1 MLTRRHIR
9 KGARRRAAL
18 LYMLL
23 LLCGPTPA
31 SFAAPAAS
39 DINPAAASLSVTTSA
54 DTADGNTSS
63 LDALVAQPGP
73 DGAISLRE
81 ALLATNAISGTAALT
96 IGFNLPASGA
106 GYDSTR
112 KIWTITLG
120 ALALPALS
128 RGNLTIDGRSQPGG
142 SASHP
147 PIAIDGY
154 AVYEAPGR
162 SNGLT
167 ITSAKNT
174 VRGLTLMNFYD
185 DAILLDGAGAAF
197 NQVAGCY
204 LGAGPEG
211 GAPRANSY
219 FGVEIRAGAHD
230 NLIGGAGPAAR
241 NLIGSNDHSGVFIQG
256 ANTTHNTVA
265 GSWIGADASGQA
277 PLGNQV
283 AGVMISGGAHDN
295 QIGGAGQGNLIAAN
309 DVGIYLDGAVGTLI
323 AGNTIGLAADG
334 RAPLGN
340 GSGGIFAVNGS
351 RANQIGGADAGL
363 RNVIGSN
370 GAANSAFGQGIYLS
384 DPGTSDNLVLGNYI
398 GTDTSGIAPSGNL
411 RQGLLIAAGA
421 QHNQVGSA
429 APGGANVIAYNGLGG
444 VRIDS
449 PYNQVVGNLVG
460 LGADGRAQLGNQA
473 NGVRVV
479 GNNNTIGP
487 GNTIANN
494 QQSGLLVLG
503 SNTTVV
509 SNTLEANGRSGVC
522 VAGAG
527 ATIDRNL
534 VRGNGASAGPWPEC
548 SIRGGVVITGTS
560 SALVTNNQ
568 IIANRPAG
576 VIVYGGRGNRIL
588 ANQISEHP
596 SAGIQLLG
604 GANDA
609 LSPPRLGDASANG
622 IAGTS
627 CPVCRV
633 EVFSDSADEGR
644 YFIGATIAGSDGSF
658 WLPYQHNKISG
669 AHLTA
674 TQTDGAGNTSAFAQ
688 PVDRPAPAPDP
699 TPTPDTFSLLFLPL
713 VGR

>member
-1 MLTRRHIR
+1 MLNKPHIR
-9 KGARRRAAL
+9 RGARRRAAL
-18 LYMLL
+18 LYVLL
-23 LLCGPTPA
+23 LLYGSPPA
-31 SFAAPAAS
+31 SFAAPAWLGQA
-39 DINPAAASLSVTTSA
+39 PATASLSVTTSA

-63 LDALVAQPGP
+63 LDALLAQPGP

-96 IGFNLPASGA
+96 IGFNLPAGDP
-106 GYDSTR
+106 GYDSVR

-120 ALALPALS
+120 ARALPALS
-128 RGNLTIDGRSQPGG
+128 RGNLTIDGLSQPGG

-154 AVYEAPGR
+154 AVYEAPGL

-167 ITSAKNT
+167 ITSAKNSI
-174 VRGLTLMNFYD
+174 RSLTLMNFYD
-185 DAILLDGAGAAF
+185 DAILFDGAGAAF

-204 LGAGPEG
+204 LGVGPDG
-211 GAPRANSY
+211 GAPRSNSY
-219 FGVEIRAGAHD
+219 FGVEIRGGAHD

-256 ANTTHNTVA
+256 VNTARNTVA
-265 GSWIGADASGQA
+265 GSWIGASSSGQA

-295 QIGGAGQGNLIAAN
+295 QVGGAGQGNLISAN
-309 DVGIYLDGAVGTLI
+309 DVGIYLEGAIGTLI

-340 GSGGIFAVNGS
+340 HSGGIFAVNGS
-351 RANQIGGADAGL
+351 RANQIGGAAPAL

-370 GAANSAFGQGIYLS
+370 GAANSSFGQGIYLS
-384 DPGTSDNLVLGNYI
+384 DAGTSDNLVLGNYI
-398 GTDTSGIAPSGNL
+398 GTDTSGIAPAGNL
-411 RQGLLIAAGA
+411 RQGILIAAGA
-421 QHNQVGSA
+421 QRNQVGSST
-429 APGGANVIAYNGLGG
+429 PGGANVIAYNGLGG
-444 VRIDS
+444 VRLDS
-449 PYNQVVGNLVG
+449 PYNQLIGNLIGV
-460 LGADGRAQLGNQA
+460 GADRRAQLGNQA

-494 QQSGLLVLG
+494 QQSGLLLLG

-527 ATIDRNL
+527 TTIDRNL
-534 VRGNGASAGPWPEC
+534 VRNNGASAGPWPEC

-560 SALVTNNQ
+560 SALVTSNL
-568 IIANRPAG
+568 ITANRPAG
-576 VIVYGGRGNRIL
+576 VIIYSGRGNRIL
-588 ANQISEHP
+588 SNQISDHP

-609 LSPPRLGDASANG
+609 LGPPRITDASASG
-622 IAGTS
+622 IAGAS

-658 WLPYQHNKISG
+658 WLPYQHDKISA

-699 TPTPDTFSLLFLPL
+699 TPSPGTFSLLFLP
-713 VGR
+713 VAAR